1 MSKIKEMLE
10 LALPRIAIRIQNELI
25 LIAPVDTG
33 RLRNSIKVKPTNRG
47 LLIWM
52 VDYAKYVE
60 YGTNPHVVSA
70 KHLKRWAKLKLGDEN
85 LAYPIAKK
93 IAKYG
98 TRPNPFI
105 RNTIQLKLKKIIIEE
120 INKINTNI

>member
-1 MSKIKEMLE
+1 MLE